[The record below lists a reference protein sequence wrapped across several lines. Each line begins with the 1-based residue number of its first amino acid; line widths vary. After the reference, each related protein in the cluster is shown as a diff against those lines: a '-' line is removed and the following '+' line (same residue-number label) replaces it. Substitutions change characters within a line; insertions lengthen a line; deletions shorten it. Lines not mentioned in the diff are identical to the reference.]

1 MRYAEIG
8 KEEAGSI
15 TCYPHRQMPQ
25 FKYKAIT
32 ASGRNKSGTI
42 EAADKRH
49 VISQLK
55 GKMRQILSVTEQ
67 KVSKKGTSSARK
79 NFGQTQKKKESP
91 MEQPLSL
98 PVV

>member
-1 MRYAEIG
+1 
-8 KEEAGSI
+8 
-15 TCYPHRQMPQ
+15 MPQ
-25 FKYKAIT
+25 FKYRAIT

-42 EAADKRH
+42 EAADKRQA
-49 VISQLK
+49 ISQLK

-67 KVSKKGTSSARK
+67 EVSKKGTSSARK
-79 NFGQTQKKKESP
+79 NFGQAQKKKNLL